1 MESSL
6 HRQLKERYG
15 LVTGGCLEVVVGD
28 FRIDAVS
35 PDGTLTEVQS
45 GSLAPLRGKLNR
57 LLDEHRVR
65 VVKPVVLARRIV
77 RRTQRDGAD
86 VSTRLSPKRGALV
99 DVFDD
104 LIGLARIFP
113 HPNLELEVLTVEID
127 EIRLPRRRWPG
138 YAVAD
143 RRLREIT
150 ETVRLRH
157 PSDLWAL
164 LPERPL
170 GAFTTLDLAER
181 LGRPVAL
188 AQRVAYC
195 LRQAGAVE
203 TLGKIGN
210 RRVYAPVVGAATGVA
225 QEIAR

>member
-1 MESSL
+1 VESSL

-15 LVTGGCLEVVVGD
+15 LAPGGCLEVVIGD
-28 FRIDAVS
+28 YRIDAVS
-35 PDGTLTEVQS
+35 SDGTLIEVQS

-77 RRTQRDGAD
+77 RRTRRDGAD

-113 HPNLELEVLTVEID
+113 HSNLEVEVLAVEID

-138 YAVAD
+138 YAVVD

-164 LPERPL
+164 LPNHPA

-181 LGRPVAL
+181 LGRPVTL
-188 AQRVAYC
+188 AQRIAYC

-210 RRVYAPVVGAATGVA
+210 RRVYAPVLGVATGVA
-225 QEIAR
+225 QEIAP